1 MWMLIDGRSVA
12 YAAGIGI
19 IGMVT
24 PFIIGDL
31 YVNRDLRRT
40 MGTLLG
46 GLTEAGSGI
55 VIVFIMLA
63 GAQILVS
70 LVNLTGVGV
79 TISSLTVSLGGDS
92 MFLVGFIVAAACLVL
107 GMGIPT
113 TAAYVLVAAV
123 MAPALIEI
131 SIEPLAAHMFVFYF
145 ATISVITPP
154 LCVAVFV
161 AASIAGTPWFG
172 VAVNAVRLGAV
183 TYVVPFMFLT
193 YPGMLWSGTRFEIA
207 EAAFSGFIL
216 VMAFSLLLS
225 GTRIRG
231 SQLTAI
237 ILYAPAAAF
246 AVLPSHTALA
256 VATLLTLAGILIGRP
271 FRARPGGIAA

>member
-1 MWMLIDGRSVA
+1 
-12 YAAGIGI
+12 
-19 IGMVT
+19 
-24 PFIIGDL
+24 
-31 YVNRDLRRT
+31 